1 MTATAATSEGAAPTP
16 TPPPATPAA
25 ASFVTKPWPVALG
38 YIGAS
43 IIIGLT
49 QGLAQGFVSTNIPQ
63 VAGDLGITTTQATWL
78 MAAFMIPRASMPL
91 LLIKIRTQFGL
102 RRFAEVAIFI
112 YLAVSLA
119 AFAIS
124 DLRSAVLVQFCAG
137 MASAPLSTL
146 AFMYMLEPLPPQW
159 KMRFGLPMVLA
170 VVATGP
176 MLARVI
182 SPALMGDNGWDG
194 LHYMALGMAAVS
206 LALVYALPLTSQ
218 PRVKVLA
225 AADLLSWLLIAIGF
239 GGLTVSF
246 VMGSI
251 HWWTDTEW
259 LGWTLALSIVALTV
273 AVVIELHRKAPLLD
287 IRWLASPAMLH
298 LTVTLLIFRL
308 VLSEQ
313 SSGAPRMFQVLGITQ
328 DQLVGLFGVISVA
341 SILGGLALVP
351 FMKAE
356 RVPLFHIIALVLIA
370 AGAFMDSHATQDTRP
385 AQMMLSQAMI
395 AFAGA
400 FFLAPAM
407 MRGLLA
413 ALARGPNYILSFVIV
428 FLSTQSLGGAMG
440 SGLFSTLINHRQALH
455 LQVLREELTA
465 ADPLTTAE
473 IAQRSAAL
481 APQIADAAL
490 RRAQAVAQIA
500 QDASAQ
506 AYVMAYNDAYFLT
519 FLVAV
524 AALAALLLHLFRDWL
539 AERMKPLFAAAR
551 PHPESDI

>member
-1 MTATAATSEGAAPTP
+1 MSQPAADPVPPAPA
-16 TPPPATPAA
+16 PPPFVPMSWPAT
-25 ASFVTKPWPVALG
+25 LG

-43 IIIGLT
+43 VTIGLT

-63 VAGDLGITTTQATWL
+63 IAGDLGATTTQASWL
-78 MAAFMIPRASMPL
+78 MAAFMIPRASMPI

-102 RRFAEVAIFI
+102 RRFAEVAILV

-124 DLRSAVLVQFCAG
+124 DLRSAVTVQFFAG

-146 AFMYMLEPLPPQW
+146 AFMYMLEPLPPAW
-159 KMRFGLPMVLA
+159 KMRLGLPMVLA
-170 VVATGP
+170 MVAAGP

-182 SPALMGDNGWDG
+182 SPALMGDHGWDG
-194 LHYMALGMAAVS
+194 LHVMALGMAAVS
-206 LALVYALPLTSQ
+206 LGLVYALPLASQ
-218 PRVKVLA
+218 PRVKVIA
-225 AADLLSWLLIAIGF
+225 AMDLVSWLLIATGF
-239 GGLTVSF
+239 GGLTVAF

-251 HWWTDTEW
+251 YWWTDVAW
-259 LGWTLALSIVALTV
+259 LGWVLALAIVALTL

-298 LTVTLLIFRL
+298 LTATLLIFRL

-313 SSGAPRMFQVLGITQ
+313 SSGAPRMFQVLGVTQ
-328 DQLVGLFGVISVA
+328 DQLVPLFALISAATV
-341 SILGGLALVP
+341 LGGLALIP
-351 FMKAE
+351 FMKPE

-370 AGAFMDSHATQDTRP
+370 AGAFMDSHATIDTRP

-395 AFAGA
+395 AFAGS

-407 MRGLLA
+407 MRGLLS

-428 FLSTQSLGGAMG
+428 FLSTQSLGGAVG

-465 ADPLTTAE
+465 ADPLTAAE
-473 IAQRSAAL
+473 IAQRSMAL
-481 APQIADAAL
+481 APQIADAAQ
-490 RRAQAVAQIA
+490 RQAQAVAQIA
-500 QDASAQ
+500 QDAGAQ

-519 FLVAV
+519 FLVAA
-524 AALAALLLHLFRDWL
+524 AALCALLLHLFRDWL
-539 AERMKPLFAAAR
+539 VARRAPLPAVAQ
-551 PHPESDI
+551 PLSEPKTS

>member
-1 MTATAATSEGAAPTP
+1 MSRSPAAPAA
-16 TPPPATPAA
+16 PAPPAA
-25 ASFVTKPWPVALG
+25 AAPAPPPFVPMSWPATLG

-43 IIIGLT
+43 ITIGLT

-63 VAGDLGITTTQATWL
+63 IAGDLGATTTQASWL
-78 MAAFMIPRASMPL
+78 MAAFMIPRASMPI

-102 RRFAEVAIFI
+102 RRFAEVAILV

-124 DLRSAVLVQFCAG
+124 DLRSAVTVQFFAG

-146 AFMYMLEPLPPQW
+146 AFMYMLEPLPPAW
-159 KMRFGLPMVLA
+159 KMRLGLPMVLGM
-170 VVATGP
+170 VAAGP

-182 SPALMGDNGWDG
+182 SPALMGDHGWDG
-194 LHYMALGMAAVS
+194 LHVMALGMAAVS
-206 LALVYALPLTSQ
+206 LGLVYALPLASQ
-218 PRVKVLA
+218 PRVKVIA
-225 AADLLSWLLIAIGF
+225 AMDLVSWLLIATGF
-239 GGLTVSF
+239 GGLTVAF

-251 HWWTDTEW
+251 YWWTDVAW
-259 LGWTLALSIVALTV
+259 LGWVLALAIVALTL

-298 LTVTLLIFRL
+298 LTATLLIFRL

-313 SSGAPRMFQVLGITQ
+313 SSGAPRMFQVLGVTQ
-328 DQLVGLFGVISVA
+328 DQLVPLFALISAATV
-341 SILGGLALVP
+341 LGGLALIP
-351 FMKAE
+351 FMKPE

-370 AGAFMDSHATQDTRP
+370 AGAFMDSHATIDTRP

-395 AFAGA
+395 AFAGS

-407 MRGLLA
+407 MRGLLS

-428 FLSTQSLGGAMG
+428 FLSTQSLGGAVG

-465 ADPLTTAE
+465 ADPLTAAE
-473 IAQRSAAL
+473 IAQRSMAL
-481 APQIADAAL
+481 APQIADAAQ
-490 RRAQAVAQIA
+490 RQAQAVAQIA
-500 QDASAQ
+500 QDAGAQ

-519 FLVAV
+519 FLVAA
-524 AALAALLLHLFRDWL
+524 AALCALLLHLFRDWL
-539 AERMKPLFAAAR
+539 VARRAPLPAVAQ
-551 PHPESDI
+551 PLSEPKTS